1 MQQLF
6 PPNSNN
12 EIEPHSLYSVP
23 DLGFPPEGVAL
34 ARHGERRP
42 YIFFNLVS
50 SVDGKI
56 TTQSDNA
63 EGLGTRVDR
72 TIMRRLR
79 LASDAVLV
87 GASTFRHD
95 PIVPDTRP
103 EFVAER
109 HRYFPDAPH
118 PLAMVLSSDGDL
130 PLDNKF
136 FQAPASRRIVWLGP
150 KANLETEQKLAGH
163 ARVLRLEASE
173 AGQPDLQQLLVK
185 AYLELGIRRLLVE
198 GGPTLNYSFIG
209 QDWADELF
217 WTLAPKIVGGS
228 QNPSLVEGPGK
239 GFEVADLKKLQLV
252 SIYAEA
258 SELFMRYK
266 FKR

>member
-6 PPNSNN
+6 PVNSNSQ
-12 EIEPHSLYSVP
+12 IEPYNLYGVP
-23 DLGFPPEGVAL
+23 DLDFPSEGVAL
-34 ARHGERRP
+34 KHGERRP
-42 YIFFNLVS
+42 YIYFNLVS

-56 TTQSDNA
+56 TTQTDNA
-63 EGLGTRVDR
+63 EGLGTRTDR
-72 TIMRRLR
+72 TVMRRLR

-87 GASTFRHD
+87 GASTFRRD

-103 EFVAER
+103 EFVTER

-118 PLAMVLSSDGDL
+118 PLGMVLSSQGDL

-136 FQAPASRRIVWLGP
+136 FQAPSSRRIVWLGP
-150 KANLETEQKLAGH
+150 QATLETEQKLSAH
-163 ARVLRLEASE
+163 ARVLRLAEDTA
-173 AGQPDLQQLLVK
+173 QKPDLRQLLVR
-185 AYLELGIRRLLVE
+185 AYQELGIRRLLVE
-198 GGPTLNYSFIG
+198 GGPTLNYSFIAQG
-209 QDWADELF
+209 WADELF

-239 GFEVADLKKLQLV
+239 GFDLTDLKKLQLV

-266 FKR
+266 FKQ